1 MRANSAHAHAHVL
14 ALHHHDGAGR
24 IEVLDKRVGDLI
36 GEPLLQLG
44 AARKDFNSPRKFR
57 ETNNPPI
64 SRDICHMCLP
74 MERQQ
79 VMLARREEVDVG
91 DRDEF
96 VRALLERSCE
106 VRRNILAEPPE
117 KLRVGLRHTFWCLD
131 DAFAI
136 WILADGNEDLTNR
149 TRDARLIDFARER
162 TRVDLRRRVRTTA
175 TTTITVDIIFA
186 LVPEVM
192 RV

>member
-1 MRANSAHAHAHVL
+1 
-14 ALHHHDGAGR
+14 
-24 IEVLDKRVGDLI
+24 
-36 GEPLLQLG
+36 
-44 AARKDFNSPRKFR
+44 
-57 ETNNPPI
+57 
-64 SRDICHMCLP
+64 

-117 KLRVGLRHTFWCLD
+117 KLGVGLRHTFWCLD

-162 TRVDLRRRVRTTA
+162 TRVDLRRRVRATA